1 MGLHI
6 TRRPRSAAWGLA
18 ALAIVTA
25 SAAAQTLTVV
35 PNANEAVSGGFGSPA
50 PLRFNSFNSTTGSR
64 NQQLYDAS
72 QFSNFSPAGNTITQL
87 RYRPI
92 DPAGVGGD
100 RVTASNVVITM
111 STTSRSQSGPNRMSE
126 TFADNIGNDSR
137 VVYSGPLTL
146 ITERLPGPGGTF
158 AFDYVITFQQPFNYT
173 PSAGNL
179 LMDVIVPVGA
189 TVTGNGFF
197 GSFPRFDAT
206 SVSTPNG
213 IASLTANADATA
225 ALGAFSLGGTVT
237 QFVSTPIPTPGSAAM
252 LAVAGLTAARRRRA

>member
-1 MGLHI
+1 MALHI
-6 TRRPRSAAWGLA
+6 TRRPRSAAWGFA
-18 ALAIVTA
+18 ALALVTTAA
-25 SAAAQTLTVV
+25 SAQTLTVV
-35 PNANEAVSGGFGSPA
+35 PNANEALSGGFGSPA
-50 PLRFNSFNSTTGSR
+50 PLRFNSFNSITGSR

-72 QFSNFSPAGNTITQL
+72 QFSNFNPAGNTISQL

-111 STTSRSQSGPNRMSE
+111 STTARSQSGPNRMSE
-126 TFADNIGNDSR
+126 TFSDNIGADSL

-146 ITERLPGPGGTF
+146 ITERLAGPNGTF

-173 PSAGNL
+173 PANGNL

-206 SVSTPNG
+206 SPASPNG

-225 ALGAFSLGGTVT
+225 ASGFFSLGGTVT
-237 QFVSTPIPTPGSAAM
+237 QFVSTPVPTPGSAAL
-252 LAVAGLTAARRRRA
+252 LAIAALTTTRRRRA